1 MQQSDSHPTVRLI
14 PRPAPRRKKSSRL
27 PLWALLVVLGVFAG
41 AFAVSAKGGLLLP
54 AFERSDAPRQSAIP
68 QETQTR
74 SAVLPPAAPTLS
86 PAATS
91 AQEQTAPAAEAR
103 VIPEPATATARAPVS
118 VPPSV
123 LLTGLRHEY
132 QGWNNCAP
140 SSVGMVLSYYDR
152 TEAQAE
158 IAPILKPD
166 PNDKNVSPH
175 EIAAY
180 AKAIGFQ
187 AHVGVGGDLNL
198 VMQLLAAG
206 YPVITEIWFEPEPND
221 GMGHYRVLFGYDNQS
236 QILKAHDSYSGPNLT
251 MTFSEFDGI
260 WHVFNRTYIVI
271 YPQEDQLAVDAI
283 LDGSTKGSQ
292 MWQLALR
299 IAQEELSKDEN
310 NAFTWFNLGTSALN
324 LGDTRQAA
332 QAFDW
337 ARQLGLPWRMF
348 WYQFGP
354 FEAYLAQGRYQD
366 VIALAEAGMGDTAIE
381 EWYFWRG
388 RAREMSGD
396 REGARSDFETALELN
411 ANFLAARDALAKSQ
425 ST

>member
-1 MQQSDSHPTVRLI
+1 MQQSDSHPTVRVI
-14 PRPAPRRKKSSRL
+14 PRPARRRRKSSRL

-41 AFAVSAKGGLLLP
+41 AFAVSANVGLLLP

-68 QETQTR
+68 QVSQTR
-74 SAVLPPAAPTLS
+74 SVVLPPAVPTLIPATTVQEQPS
-86 PAATS
+86 PAA
-91 AQEQTAPAAEAR
+91 EVR
-103 VIPEPATATARAPVS
+103 VTLEPATATAPASVT
-118 VPPSV
+118 VPPSA
-123 LLTGLRHEY
+123 LLFGLRHEY

-166 PNDKNVSPH
+166 PNDKNVSPY

-180 AKAIGFQ
+180 AEAIGFQ

-206 YPVITEIWFEPEPND
+206 FPVIAEIWFEPKPDD

-251 MTFSEFDGI
+251 MTYSEFDGI

-271 YPQEDQLAVDAI
+271 YPQDDQQVMDAI
-283 LDGSTKGSQ
+283 LNEGTKDTR
-292 MWQLALR
+292 MWERALH
-299 IAQEELSKDEN
+299 IAQQELSLDQN
-310 NAFTWFNLGTSALN
+310 NAFAWFNLGTSALN
-324 LGDTRQAA
+324 LGDARQAA

-366 VIALAEAGMGDTAIE
+366 VIALAEAGMEDAAIE

-388 RAREMSGD
+388 RAREMTGD
-396 REGARSDFETALELN
+396 LSGARKDYETALELN

-425 ST
+425 NT